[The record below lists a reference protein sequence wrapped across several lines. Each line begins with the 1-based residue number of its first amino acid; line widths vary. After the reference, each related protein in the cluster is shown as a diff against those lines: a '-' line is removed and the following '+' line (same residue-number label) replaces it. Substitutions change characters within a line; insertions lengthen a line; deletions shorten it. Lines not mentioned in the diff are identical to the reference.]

1 MGRADDVL
9 ADLMARRWRDLVAY
23 AALCTGDLTAAEDLV
38 HDALVK
44 VFGRMRAGF
53 EPDVAEAY
61 VRTAIV
67 SLYVDS
73 FRRRRLWRERAHLV
87 APVGDEA
94 PDPLRGAAAAL
105 DLRAALA
112 GLGPQERA
120 CVVLRYYADRTVP
133 EIAAELH
140 LAEGTVKRYLSN
152 ALHRLHDRLGA
163 LDGEPA
169 PGAQPP
175 ADAHHPRRRSV
186 LADSDHVDVLPER
199 RA

>member
-9 ADLMARRWRDLVAY
+9 ADLVARRWRDLVAY
-23 AALCTGDLTAAEDLV
+23 AALCTGDLAAAEDLV

-87 APVGDEA
+87 APTGDEGA
-94 PDPLRGAAAAL
+94 DTPGGAAAAL

-112 GLGPQERA
+112 TLGPQERA

-152 ALHRLHDRLGA
+152 ALHRLHERLGA
-163 LDGEPA
+163 LDEEPA
-169 PGAQPP
+169 PSGPP
-175 ADAHHPRRRSV
+175 TGDARHPRRRSA
-186 LADSDHVDVLPER
+186 LAEPDHVDVLPER